1 MDTVIEVMQWIG
13 LGAIFLAIGF
23 IAGLIIGCI
32 IQPIVNLILFILA
45 VSHSHT
51 HLPFVKTIIIGG
63 VCGGALGLITF
74 FVLLIRMHL

>member
-1 MDTVIEVMQWIG
+1 MDAVIEVMQWIG

-32 IQPIVNLILFILA
+32 IQPIVNLILA